1 MSPKFKK
8 IIRFSLAGT
17 TIIGVTFYLLACL
30 VPFLN
35 TGKYWIISLLGLV
48 FPLLFFILLGFSIYW
63 LIQKSKWFFICIAA
77 LLLGWQQISVMV
89 SFSSNKK
96 LNLAKTPE
104 TLRVLTWN
112 LSSWGESNRAFKK
125 NNMNVMIPL
134 IKNINADV
142 LCFQEYLYF
151 KNSTYRD
158 SIIPALKEKG
168 YLYSYFAQTNY
179 TARMYKTAVLTAVV
193 IISKYPI
200 IDTAQ
205 FEYNKGD
212 FAEPAIYADIKINE
226 KTVRVF
232 TTHLQS
238 VQFEYNDYDALS
250 KLKEPYKASVQQ
262 SRATAGKLKYAYK
275 RRALQADILYK
286 KITESPYPV
295 IVCGDFND
303 VPNSYTYFTIKGNL
317 QDAFL
322 KKGSGFGRTFR
333 FISPTLR
340 IDYILAD
347 KKFEV
352 KQYKK
357 FEAPYSDH
365 YPVIAD
371 FIIMK

>member
-1 MSPKFKK
+1 
-8 IIRFSLAGT
+8 
-17 TIIGVTFYLLACL
+17 
-30 VPFLN
+30 
-35 TGKYWIISLLGLV
+35 
-48 FPLLFFILLGFSIYW
+48 LGFSIYW
-63 LIQKSKWFFICIAA
+63 LIQKSKWFFVCIAT

-112 LSSWGESNRAFKK
+112 LSSWGESNKAFKK

-212 FAEPAIYADIKINE
+212 FAEPTIYADIKINE
-226 KTVRVF
+226 KTVRIF

-275 RRALQADILYK
+275 RRALQADILHK

-357 FEAPYSDH
+357 FEANYSDH
-365 YPVIAD
+365 YPVMAD
-371 FIIMK
+371 IKLK